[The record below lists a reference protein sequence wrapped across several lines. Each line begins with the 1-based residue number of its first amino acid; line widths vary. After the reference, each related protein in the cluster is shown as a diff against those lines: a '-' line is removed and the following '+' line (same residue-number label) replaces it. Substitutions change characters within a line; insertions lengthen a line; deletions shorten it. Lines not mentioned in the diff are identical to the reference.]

1 MEYTYSY
8 FKLCVRSLNRT
19 YPCNIPQG
27 NFLMGGQETHCLMEL
42 GTTVDNVLTDTPTCL
57 TSQQTTVSW
66 LQAPPSKATLV
77 PSWLLELAWHIP
89 TGAFAAPPAW
99 NPMFHL
105 LGSLLQVLSQIL
117 PLQWGLPCV
126 SYLKLQPSCPQY
138 LSPFPDF
145 SPYNLSPSHILNI
158 SVILSIACLS
168 PQ

>member
-1 MEYTYSY
+1 
-8 FKLCVRSLNRT
+8 
-19 YPCNIPQG
+19 
-27 NFLMGGQETHCLMEL
+27 MGGQETHCLTEL
-42 GTTVDNVLTDTPTCL
+42 GTTVDDVLTDTPTCL

-117 PLQWGLPCV
+117 PLQ
-126 SYLKLQPSCPQY
+126 
-138 LSPFPDF
+138 
-145 SPYNLSPSHILNI
+145 
-158 SVILSIACLS
+158 
-168 PQ
+168 